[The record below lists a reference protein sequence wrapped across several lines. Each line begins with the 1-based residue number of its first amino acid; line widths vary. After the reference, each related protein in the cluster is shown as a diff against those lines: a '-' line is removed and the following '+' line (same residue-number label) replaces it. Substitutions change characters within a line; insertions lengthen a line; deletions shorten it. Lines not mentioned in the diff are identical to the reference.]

1 MNVKDIDFFHFYKYS
16 IRTLLIHKLS
26 FIKNTYN
33 IPRIVSLSL
42 FFSLRKLED
51 IDTVEV
57 YNYLY
62 LFKFFFG
69 RCAFLTRCKS
79 YFNIGK

>member
-1 MNVKDIDFFHFYKYS
+1 MSNNIDYYFFYKYS
-16 IRTLLIHKLS
+16 VRNLLVHKIP
-26 FIKNTYN
+26 FIINTYN
-33 IPRIVSLSL
+33 VPKIIRISLS
-42 FFSLRKLED
+42 FSLRKLED
-51 IDTVEV
+51 IDTAEA